1 MSSESRSA
9 PAVGVDR
16 LQPGDHAFFSYA
28 DDKTRWEILSVFT
41 QQGFARDEKVGL
53 LIDVGYSAEWVA
65 ERVAGG
71 PAAARR
77 VLRDG
82 QLVVSNAPR
91 FERGRFDAT
100 RLVEGARRRLDT
112 VLAEGYAG
120 LRSASEMSLALAP
133 IDHLGQAVE
142 YEIALHASLFSE
154 RQRSRY
160 TALCYWDERL
170 FGATDAMKEARS
182 VHPVI
187 VLPRIGTL
195 HVKVAGNR
203 VALAGESDLAS
214 RDRVRPSALRV
225 ARRPAREATLVLDIT
240 DLSFLDALQRERR
253 AAAGGRADRR
263 RGGLRSGAA
272 ISHRRLLN
280 TCSAAG
286 RSRSCRS
293 SPSGSRPQ
301 RAARLGGSFR
311 WRLIQA
317 LICSISGPN
326 TLAPGCSWRIRA
338 NPKIPARKL
347 TAPRPNIASETMK
360 TIWETFHQP

>member
-1 MSSESRSA
+1 MPAEDLHGQ
-9 PAVGVDR
+9 AVGVDR
-16 LQPGDHAFFSYA
+16 LEPGDHAFFSYA
-28 DDKTRWEILSVFT
+28 DDETRWDILSVFT
-41 QQGFARDEKVGL
+41 QQGLARDEKVGL

-77 VLRDG
+77 ALRDG

-91 FERGRFDAT
+91 FERGGFNAT

-112 VLAEGYAG
+112 VLAEGYSG

-195 HVKVAGNR
+195 HVKVAGNQ
-203 VALAGESDLAS
+203 VALTGESDLAS
-214 RDRVRPSALRV
+214 RAEFDAALRTL
-225 ARRPAREATLVLDIT
+225 AALPADALVLDIAE
-240 DLSFLDALQRERR
+240 LSFFDARSASAVLRL
-253 AAAGGRADRR
+253 AAG
-263 RGGLRSGAA
+263 
-272 ISHRRLLN
+272 
-280 TCSAAG
+280 
-286 RSRSCRS
+286 
-293 SPSGSRPQ
+293 
-301 RAARLGGSFR
+301 
-311 WRLIQA
+311 
-317 LICSISGPN
+317 
-326 TLAPGCSWRIRA
+326 
-338 NPKIPARKL
+338 L
-347 TAPRPNIASETMK
+347 TAPRRLEVRCRGAQRRVLHLLGGRSV
-360 TIWETFHQP
+360 HQLAINTVRL